1 MALDFYPKKEQALN
15 ALERMKQEGAVAPDA
30 VLNLDAPGGLR
41 KEVVYKD
48 ADFEFVLRQYIQK
61 DDNAK
66 ARTVASRNEIQRT
79 LAKMK
84 QHKLVAPDAS
94 FNFKSISV
102 KRREV
107 ALRDYDLLYCLG
119 ETQDEAIVDSAAGFL
134 KERGIIGPDAG
145 YDKGE
150 FERFRAGVKDGFEI
164 RWTSFSPAMERLL
177 YFLSLVKKPERM
189 IGIGIFCGYT
199 FVWNVGYAYLPEN
212 RSSGGEIYGVDID
225 GPSMDITRSNFDAF
239 GKPDRLNLLAE
250 DGVAV
255 ARRLQGPFDY
265 IYLDAD
271 GEENGKKLSLE
282 LLEILYDKLSPG
294 GWVLTHDTAGWEFQ
308 DDFKEYFQF
317 VRDKGKFSDSV
328 LFHIDCYGVEMS
340 IKNR

>member
-1 MALDFYPKKEQALN
+1 MALDFYPEKELALK
-15 ALERMKQEGAVAPDA
+15 ALERMKQEGAVASDA
-30 VLNLDAPGGLR
+30 TLNLDAPGGLR

-48 ADFEFVLRQYIQK
+48 SDFEHVLRQYIQK
-61 DDNAK
+61 DDSGK
-66 ARTVASRNEIQRT
+66 ARAVASRNEIQRA

-102 KRREV
+102 KRTEV
-107 ALRDYDLLYCLG
+107 AWRDYDLLYCLG

-134 KERGIIGPDAG
+134 KEHGIIAPDAG
-145 YDKGE
+145 YDKGQ
-150 FERFRAGVKDGFEI
+150 FERFRSGVKDAFEI
-164 RWTSFSPAMERLL
+164 RWTSFSQAMERLL
-177 YFLSLVKKPERM
+177 YFLSSVKKPERN

-199 FVWNVGYAYLPEN
+199 FIWNLGYAYLPEN
-212 RSSGGEIYGVDID
+212 RSLGWEIFGVDID
-225 GPSMDITRSNFDAF
+225 GPSMDITRSNFESF
-239 GKPDRLNLLAE
+239 GKPDGMSLLAE
-250 DGVAV
+250 DGVEV
-255 ARRLQGPFDY
+255 ARRLEGPFDY

-271 GEENGKKLSLE
+271 SEETGKKLSLD

-294 GWVLTHDTAGWEFQ
+294 GWVLTHDTTGWEFQ
-308 DDFKEYFQF
+308 EDFKDYFQF
-317 VRDKGKFSDSV
+317 VRDRSKFSESV